1 MKFKVNIK
9 PIGKA
14 RARVTR
20 YGTFTPQKTKDFEQ
34 AIAWSFREQFK
45 AHEII
50 LKPIKL
56 TICATFEPP
65 KSYSNPKRLRC
76 LKTHHSKKPDIDNI
90 AKAIMDSLNGLAYK
104 DDNQVCELNIIK
116 RYGEKDNI
124 TIEIEQLTNV

>member
-1 MKFKVNIK
+1 MKLSIDIK

-20 YGTFTPQKTKDFEQ
+20 YGTYTPQKTKDFEQ
-34 AIAWSFREQFK
+34 AIAWEFRKQFK
-45 AHEII
+45 GHEII
-50 LKPIKL
+50 VKPIKVS
-56 TICATFEPP
+56 ICATFEPP

-76 LKTHHSKKPDIDNI
+76 LKSYHSKKPDIDNI

-116 RYGEKDNI
+116 RYGLKDNI
-124 TIEIEQLTNV
+124 TIEIEPLTNV